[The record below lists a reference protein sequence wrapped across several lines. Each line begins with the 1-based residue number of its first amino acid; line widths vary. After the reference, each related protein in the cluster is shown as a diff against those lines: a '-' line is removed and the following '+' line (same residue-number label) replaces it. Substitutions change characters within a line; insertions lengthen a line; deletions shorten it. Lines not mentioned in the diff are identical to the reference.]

1 MHLII
6 DFGNTQAKIAVFD
19 GNEMIRF
26 ESYPSLDLIRLKS
39 DFDLESFDGVLLAS
53 VIDHDPDLEAYINSL
68 PGGHVVSASSQLP
81 FTNTY
86 GSPSSLGVDRMANAA
101 ALRTRYSGR
110 NALCIDMGTC
120 IKYDFVDRSGAYLG
134 GAISPGFGMR
144 FSALNT
150 FTDKLPLIEPQ
161 ATKDFIGTD
170 TNSSMVSGVF
180 QGIVAE
186 LNGVIMNYIAKFG
199 DVEIVM
205 TGGDASFFEN
215 EVKNSIFADAF
226 FTLRGLNAIL
236 KVNAD

>member
-26 ESYPSLDLIRLKS
+26 ESYPSLDLISLKS
-39 DFDLESFDGVLLAS
+39 DFDVESFDGVLLAS
-53 VIDHDPDLEAYINSL
+53 VIDHDPDLEEYINSL
-68 PGGHVVSASSQLP
+68 PGGHRLSASSQLP

-101 ALRTRYSGR
+101 ALRAKYIGR

-134 GAISPGFGMR
+134 GSISPGFGMR

-161 ATKDFIGTD
+161 ATKDFVGTD